1 MPTHIINVPDI
12 GEGIAEVEIVEWP
25 VKLGDMVK
33 EDDVICVVMTD
44 KATVEIPS
52 PVDGKITWIGAEAGD
67 MMAVGAEFIH
77 LEVEDI
83 SQTTDMPTL
92 QKVLETSEE
101 IKSDVIINQ
110 QPTVIETNVNS
121 IADKPIA
128 SPAVRQRARKA
139 GIDLRLVRGSGP
151 AKQISHGDLDS
162 YIAGD
167 NSQASNSTTVK
178 SNDTSVKAIKV
189 IGLRRKIAAV
199 MQDTMQRIPHFTYV
213 EEIDVTELE
222 SLRAKLNIERR
233 EEQEKL
239 TILPFI
245 IKAMVKAMK
254 IYPEMSSRYDDK
266 ENIVHRYAAAHIGI
280 ATQTDNGLVV
290 PVVKH
295 AETLDIWQSAAEVK
309 RLSTAARSGSAK
321 SEELTG
327 STITITSLGPMGGIV
342 TTPVINSPEV
352 AIIGINKIAKRPVWR
367 DGMFVPRDIMN
378 ISASFDHRIIDGWEA
393 TLFVQQ
399 IKGLLEAPATLFMD

>member
-128 SPAVRQRARKA
+128 SPAVRQRGA
-139 GIDLRLVRGSGP
+139 GSSCQLRLGR
-151 AKQISHGDLDS
+151 
-162 YIAGD
+162 
-167 NSQASNSTTVK
+167 
-178 SNDTSVKAIKV
+178 
-189 IGLRRKIAAV
+189 
-199 MQDTMQRIPHFTYV
+199 
-213 EEIDVTELE
+213 
-222 SLRAKLNIERR
+222 
-233 EEQEKL
+233 
-239 TILPFI
+239 
-245 IKAMVKAMK
+245 
-254 IYPEMSSRYDDK
+254 
-266 ENIVHRYAAAHIGI
+266 AAASK
-280 ATQTDNGLVV
+280 N
-290 PVVKH
+290 
-295 AETLDIWQSAAEVK
+295 
-309 RLSTAARSGSAK
+309 
-321 SEELTG
+321 
-327 STITITSLGPMGGIV
+327 
-342 TTPVINSPEV
+342 
-352 AIIGINKIAKRPVWR
+352 
-367 DGMFVPRDIMN
+367 
-378 ISASFDHRIIDGWEA
+378 
-393 TLFVQQ
+393 
-399 IKGLLEAPATLFMD
+399 